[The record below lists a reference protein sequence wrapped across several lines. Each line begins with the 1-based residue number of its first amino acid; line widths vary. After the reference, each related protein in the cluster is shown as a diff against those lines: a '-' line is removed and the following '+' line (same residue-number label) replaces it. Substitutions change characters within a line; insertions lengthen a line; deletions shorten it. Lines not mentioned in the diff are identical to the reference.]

1 MDLDK
6 RERLESKGW
15 KVGSVSDFLELT
27 PEESVLVEIKLALS
41 QSLKE
46 RRQNLM
52 TQSELASKMS
62 SSQPRIAKAENGDAS
77 VSIELL
83 IRAML
88 ATGATPQDIGQVIA
102 GVGQAI
108 ANMSSYFCKVWQRIW
123 INRMSNNF
131 GFGGKKSSSKN
142 EPNSSRK
149 NRHIDNHTCYHKD
162 DYLIVDLPPGTR
174 VKKQ

>member
-46 RRQNLM
+46 RRQKLM

-88 ATGATPQDIGQVIA
+88 AIGATPQDIGQVIA
-102 GVGQAI
+102 GVG
-108 ANMSSYFCKVWQRIW
+108 
-123 INRMSNNF
+123 
-131 GFGGKKSSSKN
+131 
-142 EPNSSRK
+142 
-149 NRHIDNHTCYHKD
+149 
-162 DYLIVDLPPGTR
+162 
-174 VKKQ
+174 